1 MISGKGANSNYY
13 TIRYI
18 SGTLEV
24 TKIAVTI
31 RIEPDRW
38 TGNVYNGTEYKTGF
52 TNSSKTVEDYIM
64 VSHGGYKTAY
74 LVAIWDTIKGL
85 DSVKQGDT
93 GLGYYVEAQ
102 TDAGDYDYELGFT
115 AANLPQ
121 NDNYSV
127 NLFVRS
133 GLWRF
138 CRKK

>member
-1 MISGKGANSNYY
+1 M
-13 TIRYI
+13 
-18 SGTLEV
+18 
-24 TKIAVTI
+24 
-31 RIEPDRW
+31 
-38 TGNVYNGTEYKTGF
+38 
-52 TNSSKTVEDYIM
+52 
-64 VSHGGYKTAY
+64 
-74 LVAIWDTIKGL
+74 
-85 DSVKQGDT
+85 KQGGT

-138 CRKK
+138 CQKK